1 MHKIIGFLSSIFFL
15 LSISF
20 NTSAD
25 NQFDNLNSKFAKYK
39 SDPKVRSAK
48 AMVVNQNNGKVI
60 YQKNAY
66 SEASIASLTKL
77 MTAMVI
83 LDSKIDLNKKIKISK
98 QDIDR
103 LKGTGSRIPIGTSIS
118 GYDLLKISL
127 MSSDNRAASALS
139 RAYPSGKKGFI
150 KAMNIKALKL
160 GMHNSR
166 FADPSGLNKKNKS
179 TARDLV
185 RMVEAAYQYPLIRE
199 ITTTSQETFTI
210 GKRKSKIDFV
220 NTNRLVR
227 KGTWDIGL
235 SKTGFTRDAGRCLVM
250 QATISNEP
258 VIMIF
263 LNSYGTLT
271 RFADAQRVKKWIK
284 KELIMNKVSQL
295 IN

>member
-1 MHKIIGFLSSIFFL
+1 MHKIIGFLSSIFFF

-25 NQFDNLNSKFAKYK
+25 NQLDNLTSKFAKYK

-179 TARDLV
+179 T
-185 RMVEAAYQYPLIRE
+185 EE
-199 ITTTSQETFTI
+199 I
-210 GKRKSKIDFV
+210 
-220 NTNRLVR
+220 L
-227 KGTWDIGL
+227 
-235 SKTGFTRDAGRCLVM
+235 
-250 QATISNEP
+250 
-258 VIMIF
+258 
-263 LNSYGTLT
+263 
-271 RFADAQRVKKWIK
+271 
-284 KELIMNKVSQL
+284 
-295 IN
+295 